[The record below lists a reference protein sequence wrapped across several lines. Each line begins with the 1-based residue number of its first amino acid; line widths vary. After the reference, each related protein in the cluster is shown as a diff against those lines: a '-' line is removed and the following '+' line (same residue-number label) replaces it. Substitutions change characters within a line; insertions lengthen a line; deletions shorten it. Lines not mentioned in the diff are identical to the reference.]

1 MELVGKIQAIIGE
14 SASLAGALLKDEAL
28 HADIARAADML
39 IRVYR
44 EGGKVLFCGNGG
56 SAADAQ
62 HFAAE
67 LAGKFYLERQA
78 LDAEA
83 LHVNTSFI
91 TAFANDHAYEGAF
104 ARLVQARGRRGD
116 ALVGISTSG
125 KSRNII
131 LALEEAGRLGMRR
144 IALTGAGGMNDADGG
159 MRDLADVTLSV
170 PSIVTPRI
178 QECHVLIGH
187 ILCELV
193 EERLVAKRSV

>member
-1 MELVGKIQAIIGE
+1 MELVKKIQMIIRE
-14 SASLAGALLKDEAL
+14 SAALADALLQDEAL
-28 HADIARAADML
+28 HTDIARAADML
-39 IRVYR
+39 IGVFR
-44 EGGKVLFCGNGG
+44 EGGKALFCGNGG

-104 ARLVQARGRRGD
+104 ARLVQAKGRRGD

-144 IALTGAGGMNDADGG
+144 IVLTGAGGVT
-159 MRDLADVTLSV
+159 RDLADVTLSV
-170 PSIVTPRI
+170 PSAITPRI

-193 EERLVAKRSV
+193 EERLTAKLI

>member
-1 MELVGKIQAIIGE
+1 MELADKIQMIIRE
-14 SASLAGALLKDEAL
+14 SAALTDALLQDEAL
-28 HADIARAADML
+28 HTDIARAADML
-39 IRVYR
+39 IRVFR
-44 EGGKVLFCGNGG
+44 EGGKALFCGNGG

-104 ARLVQARGRRGD
+104 ARLVQAKGRRGD

-144 IALTGAGGMNDADGG
+144 IVLTGAGGV
-159 MRDLADVTLSV
+159 MRDLADITLSV
-170 PSIVTPRI
+170 PSAITPRI

-193 EERLVAKRSV
+193 EERLTAEL

>member
-1 MELVGKIQAIIGE
+1 MRTEDKIQAIMRE
-14 SASLAGALLKDEAL
+14 SAALTDALLNDEATL
-28 HADIARAADML
+28 TGVARAADML
-39 IRVYR
+39 TQAFR
-44 EGGKVLFCGNGG
+44 EGGRALFCGNGG

-91 TAFANDHAYEGAF
+91 TAFANDHAYEGAY
-104 ARLVQARGRRGD
+104 ARLVQAKGRRGD
-116 ALVGISTSG
+116 VLVGISTSG

-131 LALEEAGRLGMRR
+131 LALEEADRLGIRR
-144 IALTGAGGMNDADGG
+144 IALIGAGDAGG
-159 MRDLADVTLSV
+159 VSARADIIISV
-170 PSIVTPRI
+170 PSTVTPRI

-193 EERLVAKRSV
+193 EERLAARA